1 MSLSLSLPPA
11 FRHRAFALFWGGR
24 MVVTFAIQIVSV
36 AVGWQIYDLT
46 HDPWDLGLVGLVQ
59 FVPSALL
66 VLWTGA
72 AADRF
77 DRRGIMMLC
86 VVVEMVAIGILLFL
100 VMDGIGL
107 LWPIYAALGVVG
119 IARAFFAPASQA
131 LLPNLVPREDFA
143 SAIALSASAWQLSS
157 IVGPVTGGLLY
168 GISPTAAYGTAL
180 GLLVLGLVMFAGI
193 IVAPRAARIREAGW
207 DSLVAGLRFIFA
219 EKVVLGAITLD
230 LFAVL
235 LGGATALLP
244 AVARDILDLGP
255 WGLGLLR
262 AAPGV
267 GALVVAAWL
276 AWRPLKNHV
285 GALLFAYVALF
296 GVATAVFGL
305 SEIPWLS
312 IVMLAAIG
320 ATDMVSVSVRET
332 VLQLWTPDAMRG
344 RVTAA
349 NMVFVGAS
357 NEIGEFRAGAMGSV
371 IGVAPAIVVGGIG
384 TVVVAGLWAWMFPAL
399 RKIQRFEERY

>member
-11 FRHRAFALFWGGR
+11 FRHRAFALFWSGR

-77 DRRGIMMLC
+77 DRRMIMMAC
-86 VVVEMVAIGILLFL
+86 SVVEMIAVAVLLLL
-100 VMDGIGL
+100 VLDGIGL
-107 LWPIYAALGVVG
+107 LWPIYAALAVIG

-143 SAIALSASAWQLSS
+143 SAIALSASAWQLSA

-168 GISPTAAYGTAL
+168 GISPLVAYGSAL
-180 GLLVLGLVMFAGI
+180 VLLVLGILMFAWI
-193 IVAPRAARIREAGW
+193 LVPPRVARIREAGW
-207 DSLVAGLRFIFA
+207 DSLIAGLRFIFA

-235 LGGATALLP
+235 LGGATALMP
-244 AVARDILDLGP
+244 AVARDVLDLGP

-267 GALVVAAWL
+267 GALVVAGYL
-276 AWRPLKNHV
+276 AWRPLRDHV
-285 GALLFAYVALF
+285 GALLFVYVALF
-296 GVATAVFGL
+296 GVATAAFGL
-305 SEIPWLS
+305 SDIPWLS
-312 IVMLAAIG
+312 IVLLAAIG
-320 ATDMVSVSVRET
+320 GTDMVSVSVRET

-357 NEIGEFRAGAMGSV
+357 NEIGEFRAGSMGSV
-371 IGVAPAIVVGGIG
+371 IGVVPAIVLGGVG
-384 TVVVAGLWAWMFPAL
+384 TVIVAGIWAWLFPDL
-399 RKIQRFEERY
+399 RKIRRFEQRH

>member
-219 EKVVLGAITLD
+219 EKVVLGAISLD

>member
-399 RKIQRFEERY
+399 RRIQRFEERY

>member
-1 MSLSLSLPPA
+1 MRFSPSLPPA

-24 MVVTFAIQIVSV
+24 MVATFAIQIVSV
-36 AVGWQIYDLT
+36 AVGWQIYDMT
-46 HDPWDLGLVGLVQ
+46 RDPWDLGLVGLVQ
-59 FVPSALL
+59 FVPAAVL

-77 DRRGIMMLC
+77 DRRRIMLVC
-86 VVVEMVAIGILLFL
+86 VVVEMLAVLALILL
-100 VMDGIGL
+100 VIDGIGL
-107 LWPIYAALGVVG
+107 LWPIYAALAVIGV
-119 IARAFFAPASQA
+119 ARAFFAPASQA

-143 SAIALSASAWQLSS
+143 SAIALSASAWQLAS

-168 GISPTAAYGTAL
+168 GISPLVAYGSAL
-180 GLLVLGLVMFAGI
+180 GLLLLGLAMFGGI
-193 IVAPRAARIREAGW
+193 LVPPQSARVREAGW

-235 LGGATALLP
+235 LGGATALMP
-244 AVARDILDLGP
+244 AVARDVLELGP

-276 AWRPLKNHV
+276 AWRPLQDHV
-285 GALLFAYVALF
+285 GAWLFVYVALF
-296 GVATAVFGL
+296 GAATAAFGL
-305 SEIPWLS
+305 SDIPWLS
-312 IVMLAAIG
+312 IVLLAVIG
-320 ATDMVSVSVRET
+320 GADMVSVSVRET
-332 VLQLWTPDAMRG
+332 VLQLWTPDQMRG

-357 NEIGEFRAGAMGSV
+357 NEIGEFRAGSMGSV
-371 IGVAPAIVVGGIG
+371 IGVVPAIVLGGVG
-384 TVVVAGLWAWMFPAL
+384 TVAVAGLWAWLFPDL
-399 RKIQRFEERY
+399 RRIRRFEQRH

>member
-1 MSLSLSLPPA
+1 MRLSLSLPPA

-24 MVVTFAIQIVSV
+24 MVATFAIQIVSV

-46 HDPWDLGLVGLVQ
+46 HDPWDLGIVGLVQ

-77 DRRGIMMLC
+77 DRRLIMMLC
-86 VVVEMVAIGILLFL
+86 VVVEMLAVAALLFL
-100 VMDGIGL
+100 VADGIGL
-107 LWPIYAALGVVG
+107 LWPIYAALAVIGV
-119 IARAFFAPASQA
+119 ARAFFAPASQA
-131 LLPNLVPREDFA
+131 LLPNVVPREDFA
-143 SAIALSASAWQLSS
+143 SAIALSASAWQLSA
-157 IVGPVTGGLLY
+157 IVGPVAGGLLY
-168 GISPTAAYGTAL
+168 GISAVVAYGTAL
-180 GLLVLGLVMFAGI
+180 ALLLLGLVMFAGI
-193 IVAPRAARIREAGW
+193 VVPPRAARIREAGW

-235 LGGATALLP
+235 LGGATALMP
-244 AVARDILDLGP
+244 AVARDVLELGP

-267 GALVVAAWL
+267 GALAVAAWL
-276 AWRPLKNHV
+276 AWRPLQDHV
-285 GALLFAYVALF
+285 GALLFVYVALF
-296 GVATAVFGL
+296 GVATAAFGL
-305 SEIPWLS
+305 SDVPWLS
-312 IVMLAAIG
+312 IVLLAAIG
-320 ATDMVSVSVRET
+320 GTDMVSVSVRET

-357 NEIGEFRAGAMGSV
+357 NEIGEFRAGSMGSIV
-371 IGVAPAIVVGGIG
+371 GVVPAIVLGGVG
-384 TVVVAGLWAWMFPAL
+384 TVAVAGLWAWMFPAL
-399 RKIQRFEERY
+399 RRIRRFEQRH